1 MSNQSTPNNPGLPHL
16 SSEMASPSHQ
26 ACAQVNSAE
35 LLQGRKA
42 VDIEHNGCLYRLQT
56 TRLGKL
62 ILTK

>member
-1 MSNQSTPNNPGLPHL
+1 MSIQSKTNSPGPMPCAG
-16 SSEMASPSHQ
+16 EMQQPVQQ
-26 ACAQVNSAE
+26 ACAQVKSTE